1 MNLRVVSSLTNY
13 TILDG
18 DIVIF
23 TYYNDSDTPP
33 NIIQMLIEDYV
44 GSLDGTD
51 FIENELL
58 AILKNYPSL
67 IDVQLNSGGDLLIIG
82 NDALQYS
89 INSNGEL
96 TYTI

>member
-1 MNLRVVSSLTNY
+1 
-13 TILDG
+13 
-18 DIVIF
+18 
-23 TYYNDSDTPP
+23 
-33 NIIQMLIEDYV
+33 
-44 GSLDGTD
+44 LDGTD

-82 NDALQYS
+82 DDALQYS